1 MKKTGLK
8 APIEDF
14 LPYQIDYTANYSK
27 SFRREFQMKY
37 ISSELSAD
45 EFGILH
51 LIYDDPKISQTDIG
65 KYLFKGKA
73 HIGKML
79 NEMENKGYIKRVVDT
94 RNNIMIKRNEMT
106 EKGLETFKLASSK
119 MVLIKEKMVKEF
131 TDEEV
136 SQFISYLKRFRKT
149 LGSIVD
155 VKLK

>member
-1 MKKTGLK
+1 MKKTPLQL
-8 APIEDF
+8 PIDDF
-14 LPYQIDYTANYSK
+14 LPYQIDFTANYSK
-27 SFRREFQMKY
+27 SFRREFQLKY
-37 ISSELSAD
+37 VSSELSAD

-51 LIYDDPKISQTDIG
+51 LIYDNPKISQTDIG

-106 EKGLETFKLASSK
+106 QKGLDIFKLAISK
-119 MVLIKEKMVKEF
+119 MSLINEKMGKEF
-131 TDEEV
+131 SQEEII
-136 SQFISYLKRFRKT
+136 QFISYLKRFRKT